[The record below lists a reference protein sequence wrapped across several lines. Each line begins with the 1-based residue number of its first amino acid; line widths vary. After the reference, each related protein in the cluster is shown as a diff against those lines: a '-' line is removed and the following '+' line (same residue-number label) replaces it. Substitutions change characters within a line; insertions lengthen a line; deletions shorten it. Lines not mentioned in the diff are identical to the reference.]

1 MKVSSTNKTVEIVIK
16 LVIAI
21 ASAVAGALG
30 FSSI

>member
-21 ASAVAGALG
+21 ASAFAGALG